1 MPFFVGLFFLTLPGT
16 RRAIAVNLAPVL
28 GPCGFWA
35 RQRRIWRTV
44 WTFAWC
50 LTERYERLSGGQR
63 LSCTIEGEEHW
74 RGVAGTG
81 RGFIVVTAHI
91 GHWEAA
97 SSLPGDATGRKV
109 HVVRE
114 DEIDP
119 RSQAFLRD
127 LLAQR
132 GGPTYETH
140 FAGGDP
146 ALGVRLLEALR
157 SGEIVA
163 LQGDRPRSGGRA
175 VPVRLLGRR
184 AEFPE
189 GPAALARA
197 AVVPLL
203 PVFAF
208 REGRLVQRV
217 VIRPAIQLERSAG
230 REEDIAA
237 AAQELARD
245 VEWAI
250 RSHPHQWFC
259 FRPIWT

>member
-1 MPFFVGLFFLTLPGT
+1 MPFFVGLFFVTLPGT
-16 RRAIAVNLAPVL
+16 RRAIAVNLAAVL
-28 GPCGFWA
+28 GPCGVWA
-35 RQRRIWRTV
+35 RQRRIWRTL

-50 LTERYERLSGGQR
+50 LTERYERLSGGRR
-63 LSCTIEGEEHW
+63 LSCAIDGEDHW
-74 RGVAGTG
+74 RGVAATG

-97 SSLPGDATGRKV
+97 SILPGDATGRRV

-114 DEIDP
+114 DEMDP
-119 RSQAFLRD
+119 RAQAFLRD
-127 LLAQR
+127 LLERR
-132 GGPTYETH
+132 GGLTYETH

-163 LQGDRPRSGGRA
+163 LQGDRLRTGGRA
-175 VPVRLLGRR
+175 VPVRLLGRCT
-184 AEFPE
+184 EFPE

-197 AVVPLL
+197 ADVPLL

-217 VIRPAIQLERSAG
+217 VIRRAIRVERSAD
-230 REEDIAA
+230 REEDITAA
-237 AAQELARD
+237 TQALAGD